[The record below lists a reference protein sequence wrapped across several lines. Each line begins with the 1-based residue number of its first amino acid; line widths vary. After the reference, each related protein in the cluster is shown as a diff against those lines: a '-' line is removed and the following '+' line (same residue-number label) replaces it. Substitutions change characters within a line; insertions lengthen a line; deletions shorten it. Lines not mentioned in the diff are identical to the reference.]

1 MLVKQVALG
10 AADTVL
16 GTLVLLQGLME
27 QGDTGRAAGVLVT
40 GGPVCTRSPWGWP
53 QLGSLPV

>member
-16 GTLVLLQGLME
+16 GTLVFTAGSRGARGHRE
-27 QGDTGRAAGVLVT
+27 SCRGPRHGRASVYKE
-40 GGPVCTRSPWGWP
+40 PWGWP
-53 QLGSLPV
+53 QPRSQPV